1 MLLLYEL
8 PALIIIPLFEKEG
21 PGEIS
26 AVTDDF
32 TSAEKSPL
40 IPLCE
45 RGKLLCQ
52 LCIHNY
58 DTVFQGKNSID
69 DADRFSL

>member
-1 MLLLYEL
+1 VLLLYEL
-8 PALIIIPLFEKEG
+8 PALIIIPLFEKEE

-45 RGKLLCQ
+45 RGKL
-52 LCIHNY
+52 
-58 DTVFQGKNSID
+58 D
-69 DADRFSL
+69 SLRPWLSRGRISS